1 LTTKDA
7 ISREMTIDEILG
19 KFPERSQRIA
29 QELTNAGLHC
39 VGCQAA
45 TWETLEVGMIGH
57 GFDEKAIEA
66 LLKRLNSVIKEE
78 IDSST
83 ITLTETAAKKF
94 KEILKTDKKEGWGL
108 RFGDKPGGCG
118 GFEYIL
124 DFAEKANKEDQIFH
138 SHGVDIYVNQKMLYR
153 LMGCQI
159 DYLEGLMG
167 SGFKVTNPNVK
178 GSCSCGNS
186 QSY

>member
-1 LTTKDA
+1 
-7 ISREMTIDEILG
+7 MTIDEILG

-39 VGCQAA
+39 VGCQGA
-45 TWETLEVGMIGH
+45 TWETLEVGMMGH
-57 GFDEKAIEA
+57 GFGEEEIEG
-66 LLKRLNSVIKEE
+66 LVKKLNGVLEEE
-78 IDSST
+78 IDTST
-83 ITLTETAAKKF
+83 ITMTEAAATRF
-94 KEILKTDKKEGWGL
+94 KAILMSDQKEGWGL
-108 RFGDKPGGCG
+108 RFADKPGGCG
-118 GFEYIL
+118 GFEYVL
-124 DFAEKANKEDQIFH
+124 EFAETQKADDERFE
-138 SHGVDIYVNQKMLYR
+138 SHGVAIYVNRKMLPR

-167 SGFKVTNPNVK
+167 SGFKITNPNVK

>member
-1 LTTKDA
+1 
-7 ISREMTIDEILG
+7 MTIDEILG
-19 KFPERSQRIA
+19 SFPERSQRIA

-45 TWETLEVGMIGH
+45 TWETLEVGMMGH
-57 GFDEKAIEA
+57 GFGEEEIEA
-66 LLKRLNSVIKEE
+66 LIVKLNEILEEE
-78 IDSST
+78 IDIST
-83 ITLTETAAKKF
+83 ISMTEAAAEKF
-94 KEILKTDKKEGWGL
+94 KAILMSDKKEGWGL

-124 DFAEKANKEDQIFH
+124 DFAEAQKDDDERFE
-138 SHGVDIYVNQKMLYR
+138 SHGVSIYVNQKMLHR

>member
-1 LTTKDA
+1 
-7 ISREMTIDEILG
+7 MTIDEILG
-19 KFPERSQRIA
+19 KFPEKSQRIA
-29 QELTNAGLHC
+29 QELTQAGLHC

-45 TWETLEVGMIGH
+45 TWETLEVGMMGH
-57 GFDEKAIEA
+57 GFDDEAIEA
-66 LLKRLNSVIKEE
+66 LLKRLNKVIEE
-78 IDSST
+78 KIDTST
-83 ITLTETAAKKF
+83 ITLTETAATKF
-94 KEILKTDKKEGWGL
+94 KEILKADKKEGWGL

-124 DFAEKANKEDQIFH
+124 DFAKKAQDDDEVFYSQEVKIF
-138 SHGVDIYVNQKMLYR
+138 VNRKMLHR
-153 LMGCQI
+153 LMGCHI
-159 DYLEGLMG
+159 DYREELMG